1 MRPVSLISRR
11 RRRQLSRR
19 SRRPA
24 KRSRL
29 GDAPWKTTY
38 RVDSIAY
45 TQLRG
50 MFRTPKRIA
59 FPKIP
64 IMIKHISI
72 RLRLATFLMLGAGLA
87 QGALA
92 ADPAPAS
99 SSISP
104 TTIDAVLKGGKKS
117 GGDDFL
123 PVDEAF
129 RFSAFPDGADHVK
142 LVWQIADGYYLYR
155 ARVKVSTTSQQA
167 QLGALQMPT
176 GETKQDEFFGK
187 QEIYHHELVA
197 GVPVARAAAAAISL
211 PLEVTYQGCASA
223 GLCYPPQ
230 TKSITVSL
238 TASNGPGAGSAGAG
252 SLADGGSGGTG
263 AGGNAGSTTAGGAN
277 GLADTA
283 AGGGPSG
290 ANGAPTATGAAG
302 FNAASVPVT
311 PGANGGFVSEQ
322 DRFAALITSG
332 NTFLMLGGFF
342 LAGLLLAFTPC
353 VLPMVPIL
361 SGIIAGQGKDVT
373 TGRAFTLS
381 LTYVLGMALTY
392 TIAGALC
399 AAAGKQV
406 QTLFQQPWILGLFAA
421 VFVALALSMFGL
433 FTIQMPSA
441 IQSRLADVSNRQT
454 AGTFGGVALMG
465 ILSALIVT
473 TCVGPALVGA
483 LVVIGQ
489 TGQIA
494 RGAAALFAMSLGM
507 GTPLLIVGASAGKL
521 LPKAGAWMDAVK
533 KLFGVMMLAVA
544 DWMLARIIP
553 ERFGLLL
560 WAIPAFICAWILWTE
575 IKPRTSIGWMV
586 RFAGVAAGLYGASLI
601 AGYALGNTD
610 PLAPLASRSAQSQ
623 ELAFEPIKSVADLQ
637 KAITRANAQ
646 GRTVLVDFSAKWCVS
661 CKEMEKYTF
670 TDTAVKTALDH
681 TVLLRADVTD
691 NDADDQALLKH
702 MGIIGPPTIA
712 FYGLNGSERANYR
725 VVGFMKAPEFASHAR
740 EALGG

>member
-1 MRPVSLISRR
+1 
-11 RRRQLSRR
+11 
-19 SRRPA
+19 
-24 KRSRL
+24 
-29 GDAPWKTTY
+29 
-38 RVDSIAY
+38 
-45 TQLRG
+45 
-50 MFRTPKRIA
+50 
-59 FPKIP
+59 
-64 IMIKHISI
+64 MIKHISI
-72 RLRLATFLMLGAGLA
+72 GLRFATFLMLGAGLA

-92 ADPAPAS
+92 AADPPAPSGGMSVGAPASTTPAS

-117 GGDDFL
+117 SGDEFL
-123 PVDEAF
+123 TVDEAF

-230 TKSITVSL
+230 TRSITVSL
-238 TASNGPGAGSAGAG
+238 TASNGPGAGS
-252 SLADGGSGGTG
+252 GGG
-263 AGGNAGSTTAGGAN
+263 GGAN
-277 GLADTA
+277 GLADSGTGSGSAGAGGDAGSTA
-283 AGGGPSG
+283 AGGAS
-290 ANGAPTATGAAG
+290 TATGAAG

-311 PGANGGFVSEQ
+311 PDAHGGFVSEQ
-322 DRFAALITSG
+322 DRFSALITSG

-441 IQSRLADVSNRQT
+441 IQTRLADVSNRQT

-575 IKPRTSIGWMV
+575 IKPRTSIGWMM

-601 AGYALGNTD
+601 AGYVLGNTD
-610 PLAPLASRSAQSQ
+610 PLAPLAARSAQAQ
-623 ELAFEPIKSVADLQ
+623 ELAFQHIKSVADLQ
-637 KAITRANAQ
+637 KAIDQAKAQ

-670 TDTAVKTALDH
+670 TDSAVKTALDR

-691 NDADDQALLKH
+691 NDADDQALLRH

-712 FYGLNGSERANYR
+712 FYGLNGAERANYR

>member
-1 MRPVSLISRR
+1 
-11 RRRQLSRR
+11 
-19 SRRPA
+19 
-24 KRSRL
+24 
-29 GDAPWKTTY
+29 
-38 RVDSIAY
+38 
-45 TQLRG
+45 
-50 MFRTPKRIA
+50 
-59 FPKIP
+59 
-64 IMIKHISI
+64 MIKHILI
-72 RLRLATFLMLGAGLA
+72 ALRFTAVLVLGAGLA
-87 QGALA
+87 QAIAA
-92 ADPAPAS
+92 ADAAAPQAGGMSTGAPASTSASSTSS

-104 TTIDAVLKGGKKS
+104 STVDAVLGGAKKS
-117 GGDDFL
+117 GGGGDDFL

-129 RFSAFPDGADHVK
+129 RFNAFPNGADRVK
-142 LVWQIADGYYLYR
+142 LIWQIADGYYLYR
-155 ARVKVSTTSQQA
+155 ARVKVATTSKDA
-167 QLGALQMPT
+167 QLGALEMPT

-197 GVPVARAAAAAISL
+197 GVPVARASAAAFAL

-230 TKSITVSL
+230 TKTITVSL

-252 SLADGGSGGTG
+252 SANGMADSG
-263 AGGNAGSTTAGGAN
+263 AGGSSGAGNAGASGSNASSMAAGDAN
-277 GLADTA
+277 GLANTA
-283 AGGGPSG
+283 DGGASAANASG
-290 ANGAPTATGAAG
+290 
-302 FNAASVPVT
+302 S
-311 PGANGGFVSEQ
+311 GFVSEQ
-322 DRFAALITSG
+322 DRFAALIKSG
-332 NTFLMLGGFF
+332 NIFLMLGGFF
-342 LAGLLLAFTPC
+342 LAGLVLAFTPC

-361 SGIIAGQGKDVT
+361 SGIIAGQGKNVT

-381 LTYVLGMALTY
+381 LTYVMGMSLTY

-421 VFVALALSMFGL
+421 LFVALALSMFGV
-433 FTIQMPSA
+433 FTIQMPTS
-441 IQSRLADVSNRQT
+441 IQSRVADASNRQQ

-494 RGAAALFAMSLGM
+494 RGASALFAMSLGM
-507 GTPLLIVGASAGKL
+507 GTPLLVVGASAGKL
-521 LPKAGAWMDAVK
+521 LPKAGAWMDTVK

-544 DWMLARIIP
+544 AWMLARIIP
-553 ERFGLLL
+553 ERLALLL
-560 WAIPAFICAWILWTE
+560 WAVPALICAWILWTE
-575 IKPRTSIGWMV
+575 TRKRTSIGWMV
-586 RFAGVAAGLYGASLI
+586 RFVGVAAGLYGASLI
-601 AGYALGNTD
+601 AGFALGNTD
-610 PLAPLASRSAQSQ
+610 PLAPFASRAGQSQ
-623 ELAFEPIKSVADLQ
+623 ELAFQPIKSVADLQ
-637 KAITRANAQ
+637 KAITQAKAQ
-646 GRTVLVDFSAKWCVS
+646 GRTVMVDFTAKWCVS

-670 TDTAVKTALDH
+670 SVAAVKTALDH

-712 FYGLNGSERANYR
+712 FYGLNGTERANYR
-725 VVGFMKAPEFASHAR
+725 VVGFMEAPKFASHAR

>member
-1 MRPVSLISRR
+1 
-11 RRRQLSRR
+11 
-19 SRRPA
+19 
-24 KRSRL
+24 
-29 GDAPWKTTY
+29 
-38 RVDSIAY
+38 
-45 TQLRG
+45 
-50 MFRTPKRIA
+50 
-59 FPKIP
+59 
-64 IMIKHISI
+64 MIKHISI
-72 RLRLATFLMLGAGLA
+72 GLRFATFLLLGAGLA
-87 QGALA
+87 QAAGAV
-92 ADPAPAS
+92 DPPATAGGMSAGAPASTTPGS

-104 TTIDAVLKGGKKS
+104 TTIDAVLKGSKKS

-129 RFSAFPDGADHVK
+129 RFSAFADGTDHVK

-155 ARVKVSTTSQQA
+155 ARVKVSTTSSQA

-197 GVPVARAAAAAISL
+197 GVPVARAAATVGSI

-238 TASNGPGAGSAGAG
+238 TANNGPGPGADGAG
-252 SLADGGSGGTG
+252 M
-263 AGGNAGSTTAGGAN
+263 AN
-277 GLADTA
+277 GA
-283 AGGGPSG
+283 ANSAATSPSG
-290 ANGAPTATGAAG
+290 ANGDSAASSAVS
-302 FNAASVPVT
+302 FNAASVAVT
-311 PGANGGFVSEQ
+311 PGANGSFVSEQ

-361 SGIIAGQGKDVT
+361 SGIIAGQGKNVT
-373 TGRAFTLS
+373 TSRAFALS

-421 VFVALALSMFGL
+421 VFVVLALSMFGL

-441 IQSRLADVSNRQT
+441 IQTRLANVSNRQA

-560 WAIPAFICAWILWTE
+560 WAIPALICAWILWTE

-610 PLAPLASRSAQSQ
+610 PLAPLASRAALSQ
-623 ELAFEPIKSVADLQ
+623 ELAFQHIKSVADLQ
-637 KAITRANAQ
+637 KAITAANAQ

-670 TDTAVKTALDH
+670 TDATVKTALDH

-712 FYGLNGSERANYR
+712 FYGVNGTERANYR